1 VENHKKLN
9 ASNFS
14 RSLRDIK
21 IIPMGFFLRK
31 SIKFGPFRIN
41 LSKSGIGVSGGIKGA
56 RISAGPRGT
65 QLNVGRK
72 GLYYRKQLSTRTTS
86 GGGWLARLIAYFSSP
101 RQVAKIELPEASP
114 SERIAEFMS
123 PRSAEPDV
131 VPLVNSS
138 LRRKRILPPKPHV
151 SYEKYRLPPL
161 EFLNE
166 PPTDTQLTDEALL
179 GTATRLAERLKEFD
193 VTGQIKHICPGP
205 VFTSYEFEPDP
216 RVKYSRV
223 TSLEDDLC
231 MTFKAESVDIERMP
245 GTAKIAIRVPN
256 QQRETIHLR
265 DVIQS
270 KVFRESSSKLT
281 VALGKTVDG
290 LNYVVD
296 LAKLPHLLIAGAPGM
311 GKSVFLHSLII
322 SFLYRAR
329 PDEVKL
335 ILMDSAGVEMSLYS
349 DIPHLV
355 APVIKESAP
364 AATVLDWTVKEMERR
379 YREFSGWG
387 VREIDGYNTESMRR
401 NLVKEFDG
409 QGEPWRPLPY
419 IVICIDD
426 LSDLLTHP
434 KVESCIARLA
444 QKGHTAGIHLVLAT
458 QRPSVDVISGLIKAS
473 IPSRISFR
481 VSSKVDSL
489 TVINEPGAER
499 LLGRGDMLY
508 VAPGLSRPMRV
519 HGAYVDE
526 VEIGRI
532 SSHVRAQGS
541 PVYQSIDQLMRL
553 DDPDVIDELFEEA
566 LRACVAMKRAS
577 TSVLQRQ
584 LRIGYGRAAAILD
597 TMESEGLI
605 GQADGSGPRPV
616 LGKAYEMVAEWD
628 AQSSGG

>member
-1 VENHKKLN
+1 
-9 ASNFS
+9 
-14 RSLRDIK
+14 
-21 IIPMGFFLRK
+21 MGFFLRK

-56 RISAGPRGT
+56 RISTSPRGT
-65 QLNVGRK
+65 QLNLGRK
-72 GLYYRKQLSTRTTS
+72 GVYYRKQFNSRTPP
-86 GGGWLARLIAYFSSP
+86 GGGWLARLIAFFFSP
-101 RQVAKIELPEASP
+101 KQVATIELPQAPP

-123 PRSAEPDV
+123 RPEEQ
-131 VPLVNSS
+131 VPALVSSS
-138 LRRKRILPPKPHV
+138 LPRNRILAPKPHV
-151 SYEKYRLPPL
+151 SYENYRLPPL

-166 PPTDTQLTDEALL
+166 PPTDTQLTDEELL
-179 GTATRLAERLKEFD
+179 ATATRLAERLKEFE

-205 VFTSYEFEPDP
+205 IFTSYEFQPDP
-216 RVKYSRV
+216 GVKYSRI

-231 MTFKAESVDIERMP
+231 MTFKAESVDIERIP

-256 QQRETIHLR
+256 QQRETIYLR
-265 DVIQS
+265 DVIQCRA
-270 KVFRESSSKLT
+270 FRESASKLT

-296 LAKLPHLLIAGAPGM
+296 LAKMPHLLIAGAPGM
-311 GKSVFLHSLII
+311 GKSVLLHSLII

-335 ILMDSAGVEMSLYS
+335 ILMDSAGVEMNLYS
-349 DIPHLV
+349 NIPHLV
-355 APVIKESAP
+355 TPVIKESAA

-379 YREFSGWG
+379 YRELSGWG
-387 VREIDGYNTESMRR
+387 VREIDGYNTELMRR
-401 NLVKEFDG
+401 NLVKEFDERG
-409 QGEPWRPLPY
+409 QPWLPLPY

-426 LSDLLTHP
+426 LSDLLTSAQ
-434 KVESCIARLA
+434 VESCIARLA

-481 VSSKVDSL
+481 VSSRVDSL
-489 TVINEPGAER
+489 TVFNELGAER
-499 LLGRGDMLY
+499 LLGRGDMLF
-508 VAPGLSRPMRV
+508 VAPGLSRPVRV
-519 HGAYVDE
+519 HGAYVDAL
-526 VEIGRI
+526 EIGRI
-532 SSHVRAQGS
+532 SSYGRAQGT
-541 PVYQSIDQLMRL
+541 PVYQSIDNLMGV
-553 DDPDVIDELFEEA
+553 DDSSVIDELFEEA

-605 GQADGSGPRPV
+605 GQADGSRPRPV
-616 LGKAYEMVAEWD
+616 LSKAYEMVAEWD
-628 AQSSGG
+628 AETSAS